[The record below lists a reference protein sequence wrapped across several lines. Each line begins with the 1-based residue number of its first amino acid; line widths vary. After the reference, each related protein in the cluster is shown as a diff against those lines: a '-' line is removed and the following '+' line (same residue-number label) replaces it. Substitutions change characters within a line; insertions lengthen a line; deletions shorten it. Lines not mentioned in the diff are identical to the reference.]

1 MDPTSARKGASVSL
15 RPAGVSR
22 IGLPLLVAGAVAIA
36 WPSYPSPA
44 GGPGGPAPALRL
56 PADIVYS
63 HAVGP
68 DSAVHFS
75 HDTHVAFA
83 GNRCLGCHPAPFR
96 MLKPSRRTT
105 HAEMRSGGTC
115 GSCHD
120 GKQAFGIADLSACQT
135 CHAGSRTQS
144 LAVAD
149 SAENGARSIPRR
161 KLPGAVKFHRGESSP
176 GLVTFRHETHG
187 KGAAECASCHPK
199 PFAMKASGGR
209 PGGAMHES
217 GACGGCHD
225 GAPAFG
231 VEDAEA
237 CQRCHVETGAKP

>member
-1 MDPTSARKGASVSL
+1 
-15 RPAGVSR
+15 VSR
-22 IGLPLLVAGAVAIA
+22 LWLLLLAAVAIVIA
-36 WPSYPSPA
+36 WPSYPSTP
-44 GGPGGPAPALRL
+44 GGAGGPAPALRL

-75 HDTHVAFA
+75 HDSHVALA

-96 MLKPSRRTT
+96 MLKPSRRTS
-105 HAEMRSGGTC
+105 HAEMRSGGAC

-120 GKQAFGIADLSACQT
+120 GKQAFGVTDLSACQT
-135 CHAGSRTQS
+135 CHTGSRTPT
-144 LAVAD
+144 LAAAD

-161 KLPGAVKFHRGESSP
+161 KLPPAVTFHRGESSP
-176 GLVTFRHETHG
+176 GLVTFRHETHA
-187 KGAAECASCHPK
+187 KAAAECATCHPK
-199 PFAMKASGGR
+199 LFAMKASGGR

-225 GAPAFG
+225 GTHAFG

-237 CQRCHVETGAKP
+237 CQHCHAATGEKP